1 METSKKPIKPKNIW
15 SQFSISTFIK
25 EFDYPEYLIISQD
38 LFLKFKGKTVKH
50 AKNKFRKRY
59 PHQKILTVKKINKQ
73 K

>member
-1 METSKKPIKPKNIW
+1 MTATKPLKPKNIY
-15 SQFSISTFIK
+15 SQFSIARFIR
-25 EFDYPEYLIISQD
+25 EYNLPEYLIISQD
-38 LFLKFKGKTVKH
+38 LFLKFKGKTSKH